1 MEEAE
6 IAEALKSNNESSLGA
21 ESLLRR
27 KEIQDKEKKNQAR
40 KKMKKA
46 RAASRFMDLEADL
59 GSDNEDNDDVV
70 KKIDRNDLE
79 EDENDLDDS
88 LDSFVDNEAPK
99 GDDEE
104 IAAAEQ
110 AARDLYMAKQ
120 AEDEQAAIQ

>member
-120 AEDEQAAIQ
+120 AEDEQAAI

>member
-40 KKMKKA
+40 KKMKK
-46 RAASRFMDLEADL
+46 RKAASRFMDLEADL

-120 AEDEQAAIQ
+120 AEDEQAAI